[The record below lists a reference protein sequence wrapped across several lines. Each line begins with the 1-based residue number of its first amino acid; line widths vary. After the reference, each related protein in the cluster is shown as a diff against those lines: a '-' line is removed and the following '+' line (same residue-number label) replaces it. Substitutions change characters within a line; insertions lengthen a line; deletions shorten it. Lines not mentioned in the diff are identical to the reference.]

1 MTNDS
6 TASHTASPASQAAA
20 PHDGHAERA
29 TLQGLVA
36 TRSDEAALLAALE
49 QAFDYRGDVTL
60 ELTDGSRLAG
70 YVYDRKAGPTLATSA
85 LRLMPENDAGRVTI
99 AYDRIARIEFT
110 GKDTAA
116 GKSFDN
122 WLKKYVEKKMAG
134 QSANIESE
142 TLD

>member
-1 MTNDS
+1 VTNDS
-6 TASHTASPASQAAA
+6 TASHTASHATQAAA
-20 PHDGHAERA
+20 PHDSHAERA

-36 TRSDEAALLAALE
+36 TRADEAALLAALE

-60 ELTDGSRLAG
+60 ELTDGSRLSG
-70 YVYDRKAGPTLATSA
+70 YVYDRKSGPTLATSA
-85 LRLMPENDAGRVTI
+85 LRVMPENDAGRVTI
-99 AYDRIARIEFT
+99 PYDRIARIEFT

-122 WLKKYVEKKMAG
+122 WLKKYVEKKLAG
-134 QSANIESE
+134 QTASIESE